1 MLLLWSVLLFLTG
14 GLAVFLFLAQ
24 DLPFAEEYHRYNRV
38 RKDAAALG
46 HVVVYSRHHVR
57 HDGSLRSVQPRPAW
71 KTLVEPAAP
80 PAAEALRVVFV
91 HGFDVGLTQSIA
103 EGNHLARLLRQW
115 TEQKGAGPALEF
127 HTFSWRSDFGPA
139 EHLRAL
145 KAAAA
150 QSGALAEYLARLAQ
164 PPAGGGPAP
173 RVVVITHG
181 LGALLALEAL
191 QKTGE
196 GAPPLEA
203 LVMVQ
208 PAVRRIDLSRGT
220 YEVVTGDA
228 VSNVDYT
235 GQYFGVLGRARLAL
249 ATCSSTDTEVAQ
261 FFAPEP
267 ELSDEIPRSP
277 KSTVALGTPYYSST
291 EAEVFPPNFRLID
304 LSPGRYLDM
313 VMPAHGSLFDGGG
326 RRAFWSLWQRVLRQA
341 EGS

>member
-1 MLLLWSVLLFLTG
+1 MILLWSVLLFLTG
-14 GLAVFLFLAQ
+14 GLAVFLVFAR

-46 HVVVYSRHHVR
+46 HVVVYSRHNVR
-57 HDGSLRSVQPRPAW
+57 HDGSLRSAQPRPAW
-71 KTLVEPAAP
+71 KPLLEPASPAP
-80 PAAEALRVVFV
+80 AGALRVVFV

-115 TEQKGAGPALEF
+115 TEQKDGTTALEF
-127 HTFSWRSDFGPA
+127 HTFSWRADFGPA
-139 EHLRAL
+139 EHLRAI

-150 QSGALAEYLARLAQ
+150 QSGALAGYLDHLAR
-164 PPAGGGPAP
+164 PADGGPAP

-191 QKTGE
+191 QKAGE
-196 GAPPLEA
+196 GVPPLEA

-208 PAVRRIDLSRGT
+208 PAVRRIDLSKGT
-220 YEVVTGDA
+220 YEVVTGEA
-228 VSNVDYT
+228 VSTVDYA
-235 GQYFGVLGRARLAL
+235 GQYFDVLARVRLVL

-313 VMPAHGSLFDGGG
+313 VMPSHGSLFDGGG
-326 RRAFWSLWQRVLRQA
+326 RRALWSLWQRVLRQA
-341 EGS
+341 EGN